1 MLEARRDALAGR
13 ALRQNEWSRSYLG
26 MGAWTSSSVCACRC
40 TCLPSTNCYFPASS
54 TNRYP
59 REVSTI
65 ETLNMTET
73 DKDELLRILESRG
86 QQFLS
91 AFASPVVM
99 SKRKDVSAEDTR
111 RAKKRRTMNQSEEE
125 WSGIGSSSESED
137 SGESESEGSGAGES
151 ASSGGLQGIVLID
164 TL

>member
-1 MLEARRDALAGR
+1 MVPILSEHGRLDIIPGLRLPIHLPLAIHE
-13 ALRQNEWSRSYLG
+13 LL
-26 MGAWTSSSVCACRC
+26 
-40 TCLPSTNCYFPASS
+40 LPGFLDERFLL
-54 TNRYP
+54 RYP

-151 ASSGGLQGIVLID
+151 ASSGGLQGIALID